1 VELAPIRVNVV
12 APGMVKTPLWANVP
26 ESDREV
32 LFQQTGEKLPVRHV
46 GEAQEVAEA
55 YLYLMQQ
62 TYGTGQVLVVD
73 GGGALV

>member
-1 VELAPIRVNVV
+1 
-12 APGMVKTPLWANVP
+12 MP
-26 ESDREV
+26 EADREV
-32 LFQQTGEKLPVRHV
+32 LFKQTGEKLPVRHV
-46 GEAQEVAEA
+46 GAAQEVAEA

>member
-1 VELAPIRVNVV
+1 
-12 APGMVKTPLWANVP
+12 
-26 ESDREV
+26 
-32 LFQQTGEKLPVRHV
+32 V
-46 GEAQEVAEA
+46 GDAREVAEA

>member
-1 VELAPIRVNVV
+1 
-12 APGMVKTPLWANVP
+12 
-26 ESDREV
+26 
-32 LFQQTGEKLPVRHV
+32 V

-55 YLYLMQQ
+55 YLYQ